1 MASFAHDVLVA
12 SAPAVSPKR
21 QHGSNDVVLR
31 RIDGCRDLLALH
43 RLNPQR
49 YPHLL
54 ESVAQGT
61 SHSRYDILF
70 AFPGDSLHI
79 SSIDELDFLSELDAR
94 WKDERIPFDERCEL
108 PFRGGWFLYL
118 GYELVA
124 QIEARLHPAA
134 TPHAL
139 PLAFATRIPAA
150 VICDHQL
157 QQTWLVAE
165 TPVQAVLDIMARD
178 LLAAQTGVT
187 PLTSIPPCSLDEDPA
202 EHYVHAVQRIK
213 QYILDGDVFQVNLS
227 RLWQGTLSRDDAYVD
242 LYDSLRR
249 HNPAPF
255 AGLATWQDT
264 AIVSSSPERL
274 LQSRGD
280 YLETRP
286 IAGTRPRSSER
297 QQDVDYSRELLAH
310 PKERAEHIM
319 LIDLERNDLGRVC
332 IPGSVEVNELMSL
345 ESYAHVHHIVSNV
358 RGRKRLEVTPGQ
370 VISAMFPGGTITGCP
385 KVRCM
390 EIIAEL
396 EETGRGPYTGS
407 FGYLNRDGDMD
418 LNILIRT
425 VVSEGSRFW
434 LRAGAGIVAD
444 SEPTAELA
452 ETRAKARGILLALG
466 IDGEDV

>member
-1 MASFAHDVLVA
+1 M
-12 SAPAVSPKR
+12 
-21 QHGSNDVVLR
+21 R
-31 RIDGCRDLLALH
+31 RIDGCHDLLALH

-54 ESVAQGT
+54 ESVARGT

-70 AFPGDSLHI
+70 AFPGNSLHI
-79 SSIDELDFLSELDAR
+79 SSIDELDFLSELDER
-94 WKDERIPFDERCEL
+94 WKAERIPRDEQCEL

-118 GYELVA
+118 SYELAA
-124 QIEARLHPAA
+124 QVEARLRSPAA
-134 TPHAL
+134 PYAL

-150 VICDHQL
+150 VICDHHL

-165 TPVQAVLDIMARD
+165 TSVAAALDIMARD
-178 LLAAQTGVT
+178 LRAAQTGVT
-187 PLTSIPPCSLDEDPA
+187 SLTPLTPYSLDEDPG
-202 EHYVHAVQRIK
+202 EHYVQAVRRIK

-227 RLWQGTLSRDDAYVD
+227 RLWQGTLSRDDAYMD

-249 HNPAPF
+249 QNPAPF
-255 AGLATWQDT
+255 AGLATWEDT

-274 LQSRGD
+274 LQVRGD

-286 IAGTRPRSSER
+286 IAGTRPRSRER
-297 QQDVDYSRELLAH
+297 QQDVDYSCELLAH

-332 IPGSVEVNELMSL
+332 IPGSVEVNELMRL

-358 RGRKRLEVTPGQ
+358 RGCKRREVTPGQ
-370 VISAMFPGGTITGCP
+370 VIRAVFPGGTITGCP

-396 EETGRGPYTGS
+396 EEMERGPYTGS

-425 VVSEGSRFW
+425 VVCKGSRFW

-444 SEPTAELA
+444 SEPAAELA
-452 ETRAKARGILLALG
+452 ETRAKARGMLLALG
-466 IDGEDV
+466 IDGKGV

>member
-1 MASFAHDVLVA
+1 MATFAHDVLVPP
-12 SAPAVSPKR
+12 APAVSSKR
-21 QHGSNDVVLR
+21 QQGGGDVVVR

-43 RLNPQR
+43 RLNPRR

-54 ESVAQGT
+54 ESVARGT
-61 SHSRYDILF
+61 PHSRYDILF
-70 AFPGDSLHI
+70 AFPGDSLQI
-79 SSIDELDFLSELDAR
+79 TSIEELDFLCELDAR
-94 WKDERIPFDERCEL
+94 WTEERILRDEACEL

-118 GYELVA
+118 GYELAA
-124 QIEARLHPAA
+124 QIETRLIPAA
-134 TPHAL
+134 APHAL

-165 TPVQAVLDIMARD
+165 TASQAALDIMARD
-178 LLAAQTGVT
+178 LLVAQTGVMPLI
-187 PLTSIPPCSLDEDPA
+187 PLTPSSLDEEPA
-202 EHYVHAVQRIK
+202 ERYVQAVRRIK

-227 RLWQGTLSRDDAYVD
+227 RSWQGTLNNDKAYMD

-255 AGLATWQDT
+255 AGLATWRDT

-274 LQSRGD
+274 LQARGD

-297 QQDVDYSRELLAH
+297 QQDADYSRELLAH

-345 ESYAHVHHIVSNV
+345 ESYTHVHHIVSNV
-358 RGRKRLEVTPGQ
+358 RGRKRREVTPGE
-370 VISAMFPGGTITGCP
+370 VIRALFPGGTITGCP

-396 EETGRGPYTGS
+396 EQTGRGPYTGS

-434 LRAGAGIVAD
+434 LRAGAGIVTD
-444 SEPTAELA
+444 SDPAAELA

-466 IDGEDV
+466 IDGERV